1 MDARDRPVLIAGA
14 GVAGLT
20 AALAFARRGFQA
32 RVFERA
38 PRLEAV
44 GAGLQLSPNATH
56 ILRRLGVLDFL
67 RPRAVQPDAVL
78 LKDAGSLRELARV
91 PLGEAAER
99 RWGAPYLVAHRGDL
113 QQALLDGVA
122 GNPAIELVLE
132 ASVRGATAGT
142 GGVEL
147 LVERAGQPA
156 QAAGM
161 LLVGADGVW
170 STLRGLANGGGGT
183 SRFAGELAWRTTVPA
198 GSAAAGLVAR
208 LGGAGNV
215 VAILHPGFHMIAYP
229 VSGGEAFNLVAF
241 TKGER
246 IEEGWSGKADPEILA
261 RAMRGMAPELAR
273 LAGDAAPWLV
283 WPLHTVDQ
291 RRPWVMPGGVALIGD
306 AAHAMTPFAAQGA
319 AMAIEDAETL
329 AASVPGSPAGA
340 TGALAAWER
349 ERKARVAR
357 VARRGALNH
366 LAWHAAG
373 PVALARDVFLRLRRP
388 ESLAADMDWLY
399 GWRAPEDGTR

>member
-56 ILRRLGVLDFL
+56 ILRRLGVLDLL

-78 LKDAGSLRELARV
+78 LKDAASLRELARV

-122 GNPAIELVLE
+122 GNPAIELVLD

-215 VAILHPGFHMIAYP
+215 VAILHPGFHMIEI
-229 VSGGEAFNLVAF
+229 GG
-241 TKGER
+241 
-246 IEEGWSGKADPEILA
+246 
-261 RAMRGMAPELAR
+261 
-273 LAGDAAPWLV
+273 
-283 WPLHTVDQ
+283 
-291 RRPWVMPGGVALIGD
+291 
-306 AAHAMTPFAAQGA
+306 
-319 AMAIEDAETL
+319 
-329 AASVPGSPAGA
+329 ASC
-340 TGALAAWER
+340 R
-349 ERKARVAR
+349 ERV
-357 VARRGALNH
+357 
-366 LAWHAAG
+366 
-373 PVALARDVFLRLRRP
+373 
-388 ESLAADMDWLY
+388 
-399 GWRAPEDGTR
+399 